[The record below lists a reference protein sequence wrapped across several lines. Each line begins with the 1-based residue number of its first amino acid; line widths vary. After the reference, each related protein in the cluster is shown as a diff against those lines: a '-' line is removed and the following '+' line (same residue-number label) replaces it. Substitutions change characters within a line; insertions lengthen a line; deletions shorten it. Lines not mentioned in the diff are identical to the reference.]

1 MIEDPPRPKPV
12 FDLRDYET
20 EEDFEDHIK
29 EPPYTENIIDVSGS
43 SSSSDDSIGKI
54 FKSAADGKITIV
66 KAEDR
71 VRTATVGIGQPAIS
85 IRR

>member
-1 MIEDPPRPKPV
+1 MIEDPPRPKLVYDPI
-12 FDLRDYET
+12 DYET
-20 EEDFEDHIK
+20 EEDFEDNIK
-29 EPPYTENIIDVSGS
+29 EPPYTESIIDGS
-43 SSSSDDSIGKI
+43 SSSSDDSSIGKI

-71 VRTATVGIGQPAIS
+71 VRTATAGIGQPAIS